1 VVDVVPLKGAIV
13 VELEQGGIHEFMQE
27 ELQPLEEL
35 EALKKKTGEPC
46 ENCPE
51 ETKPVVKQFTP
62 RRGKKKPHDRPR

>member
-1 VVDVVPLKGAIV
+1 
-13 VELEQGGIHEFMQE
+13 MQE

-51 ETKPVVKQFTP
+51 ETRPVVKQFEP
-62 RRGKKKPHDRPR
+62 RRGKKRPHGRPR